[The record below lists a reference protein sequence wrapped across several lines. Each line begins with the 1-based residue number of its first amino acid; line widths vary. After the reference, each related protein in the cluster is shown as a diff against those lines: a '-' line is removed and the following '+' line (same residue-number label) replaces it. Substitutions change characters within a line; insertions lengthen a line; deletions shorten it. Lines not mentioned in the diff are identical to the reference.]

1 MAVVRVGA
9 FDLKKCGC
17 CFSGVLWKARTESCD
32 VLVTDCLMV
41 AGMAKG
47 RRKRNAMV
55 VVVMCEGGRSAAEV
69 RGYLMMTSRIVE
81 SARNCQS
88 FLTPRARTDES
99 PAPSISARLVHC
111 INDSKISRTVRDGTH
126 SF

>member
-1 MAVVRVGA
+1 VAVVRVGA

-32 VLVTDCLMV
+32 VLVADCLMV

-55 VVVMCEGGRSAAEV
+55 M
-69 RGYLMMTSRIVE
+69 IV
-81 SARNCQS
+81 SGMVC
-88 FLTPRARTDES
+88 
-99 PAPSISARLVHC
+99 APSGG
-111 INDSKISRTVRDGTH
+111 SRVFDDVPDRGRRQKTR
-126 SF
+126 

>member
-1 MAVVRVGA
+1 MAVVSVGA

-17 CFSGVLWKARTESCD
+17 CLSGVLWKARTESCD

-55 VVVMCEGGRSAAEV
+55 VVVICDGGAQRRRFGGIYGDDVPDRGIRQKTSSNAEGNNGRIAPAINLS
-69 RGYLMMTSRIVE
+69 TSRAIH
-81 SARNCQS
+81 Q
-88 FLTPRARTDES
+88 
-99 PAPSISARLVHC
+99 
-111 INDSKISRTVRDGTH
+111 
-126 SF
+126 